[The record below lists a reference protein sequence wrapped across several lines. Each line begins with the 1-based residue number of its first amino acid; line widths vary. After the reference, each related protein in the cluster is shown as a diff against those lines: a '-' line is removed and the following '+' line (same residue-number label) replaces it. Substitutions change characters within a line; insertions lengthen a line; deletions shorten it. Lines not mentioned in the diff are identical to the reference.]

1 MQLVSDY
8 VPRPWYRKLLIFI
21 AMVAFGVAVNLLGA
35 RIAARLALPLYMD
48 TIGTMLVA
56 SLGGYLPGIVSGL
69 LSPVAGA
76 LEDPTMLSYGMLN
89 VMLAVMCA
97 FYTDHGWFKK
107 FRTAV
112 LAVLSFAFV
121 GGCLGSLLTWFLYG
135 FAQEDTSAGLVG
147 FFYRTGVFN
156 PFAAELLADYL
167 IDVLDKGITVALL
180 LLVFYFLPAPFRGQ
194 FHLHLW
200 RQQPLTAE
208 AKQAAGR
215 VKNRSVSLRIRLMI
229 MLVIAG
235 FMIGLIAL
243 AISFALFMESTEKQ
257 RTAFGLG
264 IGRTAAGLVNGD
276 DVDRFL
282 QGGER
287 EEGYQE
293 TRELLQILKDSAPE
307 IKYLYIYQIRADGCH
322 VVFDM
327 DGEDFVG
334 AAPGDVEA
342 FDESFR
348 EYLPDLLTG
357 KEIDPIVSDDQYG
370 WLLTAYL
377 PIYDSTGDCKAYAG
391 VDIEMEDLR
400 SVSYNFLARTLS
412 LFVGVFILI
421 MAVGIFVVDYTMVL
435 PLNTMALALSQFSGK
450 KKTRDSV
457 QELTEQFASLDIR
470 TGDEIENLY
479 RAFMGMTG
487 DNLEFISDIQKKNA
501 QITKMQDGLIMVLAD
516 MVESRDKN
524 TGDHVRKTA
533 AYTRIIMD
541 EMKKEGVY
549 VDQLTD
555 RFVADVY
562 HSAPLHDVGKIN
574 VPDAILNKPGR
585 LTEEEFEK
593 MKTHTT
599 VGGEI
604 IERVMETVSGTGT
617 GYLKEAKNL
626 ALYHHE
632 KWNGQGYP
640 TGLAGEEIPLSARI
654 MAVADVF
661 DALISTRSYKKGFPF
676 EKAMGIIRESA
687 GTHFDP
693 LVAQCFLNAE
703 DRVREVAEE
712 FGKYD
717 EEYIGNR

>member
-1 MQLVSDY
+1 
-8 VPRPWYRKLLIFI
+8 
-21 AMVAFGVAVNLLGA
+21 MVAFGVAVNLLGA

-322 VVFDM
+322 VVFDP
-327 DGEDFVG
+327 DTEL
-334 AAPGDVEA
+334 
-342 FDESFR
+342 FR
-348 EYLPDLLTG
+348 
-357 KEIDPIVSDDQYG
+357 
-370 WLLTAYL
+370 
-377 PIYDSTGDCKAYAG
+377 PIYDSLLTNKYGTADKY
-391 VDIEMEDLR
+391 
-400 SVSYNFLARTLS
+400 
-412 LFVGVFILI
+412 FILADFRSYAEAQKRVEEAYRDTERWAK
-421 MAVGIFVVDYTMVL
+421 MAMM
-435 PLNTMALALSQFSGK
+435 NTFSSGK
-450 KKTRDSV
+450 FSSDRTIEEYVRDIWK
-457 QELTEQFASLDIR
+457 LDR
-470 TGDEIENLY
+470 
-479 RAFMGMTG
+479 
-487 DNLEFISDIQKKNA
+487 IQK
-501 QITKMQDGLIMVLAD
+501 
-516 MVESRDKN
+516 
-524 TGDHVRKTA
+524 
-533 AYTRIIMD
+533 
-541 EMKKEGVY
+541 
-549 VDQLTD
+549 
-555 RFVADVY
+555 
-562 HSAPLHDVGKIN
+562 
-574 VPDAILNKPGR
+574 
-585 LTEEEFEK
+585 
-593 MKTHTT
+593 
-599 VGGEI
+599 
-604 IERVMETVSGTGT
+604 
-617 GYLKEAKNL
+617 
-626 ALYHHE
+626 
-632 KWNGQGYP
+632 
-640 TGLAGEEIPLSARI
+640 
-654 MAVADVF
+654 
-661 DALISTRSYKKGFPF
+661 
-676 EKAMGIIRESA
+676 
-687 GTHFDP
+687 
-693 LVAQCFLNAE
+693 
-703 DRVREVAEE
+703 
-712 FGKYD
+712 
-717 EEYIGNR
+717 